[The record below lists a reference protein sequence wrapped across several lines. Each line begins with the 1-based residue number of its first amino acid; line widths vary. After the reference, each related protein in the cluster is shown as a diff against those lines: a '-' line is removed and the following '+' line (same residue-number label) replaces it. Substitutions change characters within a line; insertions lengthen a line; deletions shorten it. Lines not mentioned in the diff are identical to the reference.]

1 MPACG
6 LVLRWNPTPG
16 TSRLLPT
23 SILIALFVAG
33 VEALRRLT
41 IEQFPGAERRH
52 LWEALAGLLP
62 ARRGPPANGIP
73 TEEELAAEK
82 SRILSG

>member
-23 SILIALFVAG
+23 SILIALFC
-33 VEALRRLT
+33 
-41 IEQFPGAERRH
+41 
-52 LWEALAGLLP
+52 ALAGLLP

>member
-1 MPACG
+1 VEPDPGNQPAASDP
-6 LVLRWNPTPG
+6 L
-16 TSRLLPT
+16 
-23 SILIALFVAG
+23 ILIALFC
-33 VEALRRLT
+33 
-41 IEQFPGAERRH
+41 P
-52 LWEALAGLLP
+52 LAGLLP